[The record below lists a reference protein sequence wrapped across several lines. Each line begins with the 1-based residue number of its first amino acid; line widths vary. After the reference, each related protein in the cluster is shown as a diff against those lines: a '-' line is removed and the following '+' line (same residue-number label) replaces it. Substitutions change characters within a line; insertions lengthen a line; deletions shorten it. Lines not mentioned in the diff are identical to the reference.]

1 MISNNLQSIYEFSID
16 ASIPT
21 SLSQPQVQLVAVYW
35 HFKYRV
41 PPANK

>member
-1 MISNNLQSIYEFSID
+1 MISNNLQNIHEFLID
-16 ASIPT
+16 TSIPM